1 MANLLSLK
9 RRIIAAQNVSKTT
22 KAMQMIAASK
32 LKRAQDAA
40 FLSRPYSDRLI
51 ILLQSITAR
60 TEKRFHH
67 PYMKTPKN
75 TNKDILI
82 ILAPDKG
89 LSGGLTSNLIRE
101 VYNCNQKRRETIY
114 LTVGKKIETYVSR
127 LDREIVGSFKFGTTL
142 PNFDMVFPILAI
154 IKDYFL
160 NDKVKSVKILYSKFI
175 SVFLQKQEFLT
186 LLPIQL
192 PQDQQ
197 FAPYPPS
204 LFEPSY
210 KVLFPPLLNQYLEIT
225 IFQLLLEAYASEQGA
240 RMIAMQN
247 ATNNAIDI
255 TSELKL
261 EYNKARQEKITNEIL
276 DISSTTFSY
285 AYE

>member
-1 MANLLSLK
+1 MANLLFLK
-9 RRIIAAQNVSKTT
+9 RRIIAAQSVSKTT

-32 LKRAQDAA
+32 LKKAQDAA
-40 FLSRPYSDRLI
+40 LLLRPYSERLI
-51 ILLQSITAR
+51 VLIRNIMAR
-60 TEKRFHH
+60 MEEGLHY
-67 PYMKTPKN
+67 PYMKTPKD
-75 TNKDILI
+75 TNKDLLI

-89 LSGGLTSNLIRE
+89 LCGALTSNLINE
-101 VYNCNQKRRETIY
+101 VYNCNQKNEDTIY

-127 LDREIVGSFKFGTTL
+127 LDKELVGSFKFGTTL
-142 PNFDMVFPILAI
+142 PNFDMVFPVLSI
-154 IKDYFL
+154 INEYFL
-160 NDKVKSVKILYSKFI
+160 NSKVRSVKILYSKFI
-175 SVFLQKQEFLT
+175 SVLLQKQEFLT

-192 PQDQQ
+192 PQDQR
-197 FAPYPPS
+197 FAPYPTA
-204 LFEPSY
+204 LFEPSS
-210 KVLFPPLLNQYLEIT
+210 KVLLPPLLNHYLETT
-225 IFQLLLEAYASEQGA
+225 IFQLLLEAYACEQGA

-255 TSELKL
+255 RNELKL